1 MPGGFS
7 FLTEPV
13 APEGGT
19 ATAAWELPGVLEGG
33 SGASLSSP
41 DNMLPALQPRSILGG
56 TVQDPLKKAN
66 SAAGSQTG
74 RRTKESTSANTAL
87 Y

>member
-7 FLTEPV
+7 LLTEPV

-19 ATAAWELPGVLEGG
+19 AAAAWGLPGVLEGR

-56 TVQDPLKKAN
+56 TVR
-66 SAAGSQTG
+66 SSQEDEFCGRKSTG